1 MYVFDGTNIGQYVPW
16 RERVGLRIP
25 AEPNLRFMSL
35 DNFGVDQ
42 HALTADHI
50 SKIRGVL
57 ARTVEASWTTIHPI
71 DVIRLVG
78 HTDDSGSE
86 RYNVGLGD
94 RRAEAVAAELIKL
107 YPRSGRVRIEL
118 NGSPGEGKPT
128 ADNRTSQGRARNR
141 RVEIFIVSGGQP
153 TTPEP
158 PPQQPQ
164 PPCPRPPCLTVT
176 GLPKRPIIETPH
188 DPMWDVLP
196 TKPPGTSVR
205 QWLIEICERGFP
217 AKRCPFIVDQV
228 LKGGCWSLEQVIAR
242 AGATLNDKQKEE
254 LRKTCREAAAK
265 RSIR

>member
-1 MYVFDGTNIGQYVPW
+1 MYVFDGTDIGQYVPW
-16 RERVGLRIP
+16 RERVGLRTP
-25 AEPNLRFMSL
+25 AEPNLRFLSL

-42 HALTADHI
+42 HALTADHL
-50 SKIRGVL
+50 SKIRGIL
-57 ARTVEASWTTIHPI
+57 ARAVEASWSTMHPI

-78 HTDDSGSE
+78 HTDDSGPE

-94 RRAEAVAAELIKL
+94 RRAEAVAAELIKI

-118 NGSPGEGKPT
+118 IRSPGEGKPT

-153 TTPEP
+153 IAPEP

-164 PPCPRPPCLTVT
+164 PPCPRPPCLNVT
-176 GLPKRPIIETPH
+176 RIPEKSIIETSH
-188 DPMWDVLP
+188 DPMWDAVP
-196 TKPPGTSVR
+196 SRPPGKSVR
-205 QWLIEICERGFP
+205 NWLIGLCERGFP

-228 LKGGCWSLEQVIAR
+228 LKGSCWSLEQILAN
-242 AGATLNDKQKEE
+242 AGATLNDKQKED